1 MTMVPT
7 AEFDWE
13 DTEAVVL
20 PEQPRTAV
28 FVNTHGAVVVRQRCA
43 DDEDSDV
50 YVLIQP
56 HNARLVALAIMAC
69 AKQSAACFED
79 EPCPI
84 PGPTSSAAERQRR
97 YRSRKKQRNGRDA
110 ENVTGDGH
118 GVTQSER
125 VAGDLWSHAAE

>member
-13 DTEAVVL
+13 DAEAVVL

-28 FVNTHGAVVVRQRCA
+28 FVNPHGAVVVRQRCA
-43 DDEDSDV
+43 DDDDSDV

-79 EPCPI
+79 DPCPI
-84 PGPTSSAAERQRR
+84 PGPTSTAADRQRR
-97 YRSRKKQRNGRDA
+97 YRNRKKQRNDRNAESVTRDGQS
-110 ENVTGDGH
+110 VTRDGEFSLD
-118 GVTQSER
+118 QR
-125 VAGDLWSHAAE
+125 MA